1 MPVAGFYF
9 FLWMEDLNSFLL
21 YSTEPTDVEINTGRR
36 SRKKVLRSF
45 EKIFA
50 VEVEHAAKKQ
60 SVKESK
66 K

>member
-1 MPVAGFYF
+1 
-9 FLWMEDLNSFLL
+9 MEDLNSFLV

-36 SRKKVLRSF
+36 SRKTVLRSL

-50 VEVEHAAKKQ
+50 VKVEHVTKEQ
-60 SVKESK
+60 SVKEKESK